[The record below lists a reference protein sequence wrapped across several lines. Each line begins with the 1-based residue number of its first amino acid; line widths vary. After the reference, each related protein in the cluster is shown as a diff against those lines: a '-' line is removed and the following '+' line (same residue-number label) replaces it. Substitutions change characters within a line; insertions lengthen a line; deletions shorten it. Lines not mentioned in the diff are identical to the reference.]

1 MGSPLALLIGWFAI
15 LSVLGVGA
23 LRWARRGRLSTGLP
37 RGRIVYSDMGG
48 WRRPEKPLFSSEHRL
63 TGRPDY
69 LVRRGRRLI
78 PVEVKPTRRSA
89 RPYASD
95 VFQLAAYCLLLEE
108 SAGKPPYGL
117 LRYSEQ
123 TYRIPYTRRLRRQVL
138 RVLADMRRAD
148 GARDVPPNHDE
159 SARCRG
165 CGHRIHCDHRMA

>member
-1 MGSPLALLIGWFAI
+1 MSSPVALLAGGFATLLI
-15 LSVLGVGA
+15 LGAGA
-23 LRWARRGRLSTGLP
+23 LWWAHRGRLSTGIP
-37 RGRIVYSDMGG
+37 RGSIVYADIGG
-48 WRRPEKPLFSSEHRL
+48 WRRPEKPLFSSEHCL

-95 VFQLAAYCLLLEE
+95 VFQLAAYCLLLEG

-117 LRYSEQ
+117 LRYREQ

-138 RVLADMRRAD
+138 SVLADMRRLD
-148 GARDVPPNHDE
+148 GALDVRPNHCE
-159 SARCRG
+159 PRRCRG
-165 CGHRIHCDHRMA
+165 CGYRSHCARRIA